1 MFHISPLQT
10 SFVVCLIYKKK
21 HYFMTWTC
29 HKMRALNSERDTAT
43 DSSKSPTNKMVFRTC
58 TFWSPFFLSLF
69 IINNSYTLFK
79 DLFSLK
85 IEKLNKLNLP
95 TQFPFPHHYTKPS
108 LNALHGYPA
117 KSQSQIHSIARTH
130 LVTLSGGYTAYYLRY
145 GWMKYSDILSDE
157 WFDLLKQMHDIG
169 FRSPVRDL
177 VQLFRSIKG

>member
-10 SFVVCLIYKKK
+10 SFVVCFIYQKTPF
-21 HYFMTWTC
+21 FMTWTC

-43 DSSKSPTNKMVFRTC
+43 GSSKSPINKMVFRTC

-108 LNALHGYPA
+108 LNALHGCPA
-117 KSQSQIHSIARTH
+117 KSQSQMPDSWHRKDPFGHPFRGLCCLLFTLKLNEVFRYFIWWMIWSFKTNARH
-130 LVTLSGGYTAYYLRY
+130 RFSVGIS
-145 GWMKYSDILSDE
+145 KKE
-157 WFDLLKQMHDIG
+157 
-169 FRSPVRDL
+169 
-177 VQLFRSIKG
+177 